1 MVRYQQ
7 SFAQREQ
14 GIVAWEVL
22 VDQDEQET
30 IPTAQQQYELQ
41 MQMAEP
47 IVYATSIDP
56 DILYL
61 HEVMRAPDRAQF
73 LQAME
78 CKSKGHEEG
87 KHWVLVSKHQV
98 PKGTKVLDEV
108 WSMQCKH

>member
-7 SFAQREQ
+7 SLGQREQ

-22 VDQDEQET
+22 VNQDEQET

-47 IVYATSIDP
+47 IVYADSNNP

-61 HEVMRAPDRAQF
+61 HEAMRAPD
-73 LQAME
+73 
-78 CKSKGHEEG
+78 
-87 KHWVLVSKHQV
+87 
-98 PKGTKVLDEV
+98 
-108 WSMQCKH
+108 